1 MKKNLFL
8 VVLFLFP
15 IFTYGE
21 LFLEITKGSE
31 DPYRVAMIPFEGNSR
46 VSKQLNDIMR
56 NDLIRTGEFSILD
69 EELLLPVKI
78 INDELVFSDWKLLGI
93 DYLVTGTIA
102 NANNSLDISY
112 EIFDI
117 HKKRKVR
124 SSKVFG
130 IPNQI
135 RQLAHY
141 TSDGIYESITGI
153 KGIAAT
159 RLLYVN
165 EVKDSRFISIY
176 KLMLAD
182 SDGANEKVLLSSSEP
197 IISPSWSPDGKRVA
211 YVSFETGI
219 AKVFIQ
225 EIASGKREAVLSQD
239 TQISSP
245 SWSPD
250 GKYLSLTLYQ
260 DGNAEIYIL
269 RLRDR
274 TLTRMTNQFA
284 IDTESSWSPKGN
296 KILFT
301 SGRSGSPQIYELDL
315 RKLNPKA
322 KRISF
327 EGTYNAKA
335 SYLPNE
341 EGVIFVHR
349 SNDGLFHIAL
359 KYKRENF
366 IRVLTEAKMD
376 ESPSVAPNGNMVI
389 YGIKENDLSMLAGF
403 SLSGAKFKLPAS
415 DGEVREPAWSN
426 FLLKKMI

>member
-1 MKKNLFL
+1 MKKNLL
-8 VVLFLFP
+8 LISLLLLP
-15 IFTYGE
+15 IFGYGE

-31 DPYRVAMIPFEGNSR
+31 DPYKVAMIPFEGNSR
-46 VSKQLNDIMR
+46 VSKQLNNIMR

-78 INDELVFSDWKLLGI
+78 INDELVYSDWKLLGM
-93 DYLVTGTIA
+93 DYLITGTIV
-102 NANNSLDISY
+102 NAENSLDISY

-165 EVKDSRFISIY
+165 EIKDSRFISTY

-225 EIASGKREAVLSQD
+225 EIASGKREAVLSKG

-341 EGVIFVHR
+341 DGIIFVHR
-349 SNDGLFHIAL
+349 SSDGLFHIAL

-389 YGIKENDLSMLAGF
+389 YGIKEKDLSMLAGF

-426 FLLKKMI
+426 FLR

>member
-1 MKKNLFL
+1 MKKNLVFIILFL
-8 VVLFLFP
+8 VPNL
-15 IFTYGE
+15 IYGE

-31 DPYRVAMIPFEGNSR
+31 DSYKVAMIPFEGSERASR
-46 VSKQLNDIMR
+46 QLNNIMR

-69 EELLLPVKI
+69 EELLLPIKI
-78 INDELVFSDWKLLGI
+78 IDDELVYNDWKLLGM
-93 DYLVTGTIA
+93 DYLVTGKIIDT
-102 NANNSLDISY
+102 NNSLDINY
-112 EIFDI
+112 EIYDI

-165 EVKDSRFISIY
+165 EIKNSQLISSY

-182 SDGANEKVLLSSSEP
+182 SDGANEKILLSSSEP
-197 IISPSWSPDGKRVA
+197 IISPAWSPDGKRVA

-219 AKVFIQ
+219 AKVYIQ
-225 EIASGKREAVLSQD
+225 EIASGKRESVLSKD
-239 TQISSP
+239 SQISSP

-274 TLTRMTNQFA
+274 TLTRMTKQFA

-322 KRISF
+322 KRLSF

-335 SYLPNE
+335 SYLPKE
-341 EGVIFVHR
+341 EGFIFVHR
-349 SNDGLFHIAL
+349 SDDGLFHIAL
-359 KYKRENF
+359 KYKKENF
-366 IRVLTEAKMD
+366 IRILTEAKMD

-389 YGIKENDLSMLAGF
+389 YGIREGDLSMLAGF
-403 SLSGAKFKLPAS
+403 SLSGARFKLPAS
-415 DGEVREPAWSN
+415 QGEVREPAWSN
-426 FLLKKMI
+426 FLR

>member
-8 VVLFLFP
+8 VALLLFP

-93 DYLVTGTIA
+93 DYLVTGTIV

-165 EVKDSRFISIY
+165 EIKDSRFISIY

-349 SNDGLFHIAL
+349 SSDGLFHIAM

-389 YGIKENDLSMLAGF
+389 YGIKEDDLSMLAGF

-415 DGEVREPAWSN
+415 EGEVREPAWSN
-426 FLLKKMI
+426 FLR

>member
-1 MKKNLFL
+1 MKKNLAL
-8 VVLFLFP
+8 AVILLFP
-15 IFTYGE
+15 TLSYAE

-31 DPYRVAMIPFEGNSR
+31 DPYKVAMIPFDGNSR
-46 VSKQLNDIMR
+46 VSKQLNNIMR
-56 NDLIRTGEFSILD
+56 NDLIRTGEFAILD
-69 EELLLPVKI
+69 EELLLPVKMI
-78 INDELVFSDWKLLGI
+78 EDELVFNDWKLLGM
-93 DYLVTGTIA
+93 DYLVIGKIVSL
-102 NANNSLDISY
+102 NNSLDINY
-112 EIFDI
+112 EIYDI

-165 EVKDSRFISIY
+165 EIKDSKQISTY

-182 SDGANEKVLLSSSEP
+182 SDGANEKILLSSSEP

-225 EIASGKREAVLSQD
+225 EIASGKREAVLAKD

-335 SYLPNE
+335 SYLPKE
-341 EGVIFVHR
+341 EGIIFVHR
-349 SNDGLFHIAL
+349 SDDGLFHIAL
-359 KYKRENF
+359 KYKKENF

-389 YGIKENDLSMLAGF
+389 YGIKEENLSMLAGF

-415 DGEVREPAWSN
+415 NGEVREPAWSN
-426 FLLKKMI
+426 FLR

>member
-1 MKKNLFL
+1 MKKFFL
-8 VVLFLFP
+8 LVIFLFTP
-15 IFTYGE
+15 IFCFGE
-21 LFLEITKGSE
+21 LFLEITKGSD
-31 DPYRVAMIPFEGNSR
+31 DPYRVAIIPLEGNTR
-46 VSKQLNDIMR
+46 ISKQLNTIIR

-69 EELLLPVKI
+69 EELLLPIKI
-78 INDELVFSDWKLLGI
+78 LDDELVYSDWKLLGM
-93 DYLVTGTIA
+93 DYLVTGKIVKA
-102 NANNSLDISY
+102 ENSVDINY
-112 EIFDI
+112 EIYDI

-165 EVKDSRFISIY
+165 ETKDSKLISTY

-182 SDGANEKVLLSSSEP
+182 SDGANEKILLSSSEP
-197 IISPSWSPDGKRVA
+197 IISPSWSPDGEKVA

-225 EIASGKREAVLSQD
+225 EISSGKREAVVSKD

-296 KILFT
+296 KLLFT
-301 SGRSGSPQIYELDL
+301 SGRSGSPQIYQLDL

-322 KRISF
+322 RRVSF

-335 SYLPNE
+335 SYLPKE
-341 EGVIFVHR
+341 EGIVFVHR
-349 SNDGLFHIAL
+349 SDDGLFHIAL
-359 KYKRENF
+359 KYKKENF

-389 YGIKENDLSMLAGF
+389 YGIKEGDLSMLAGF
-403 SLSGAKFKLPAS
+403 SLSGARFKLPAS
-415 DGEVREPAWSN
+415 NGEVREPAWSN
-426 FLLKKMI
+426 FLR

>member
-366 IRVLTEAKMD
+366 IRVLTEAQMD

-426 FLLKKMI
+426 FLR

>member
-1 MKKNLFL
+1 MKKNSLLIFL
-8 VVLFLFP
+8 LLIP
-15 IFTYGE
+15 IMRYGE

-31 DPYRVAMIPFEGNSR
+31 DPYKVAIIPFEGNTR
-46 VSKQLNDIMR
+46 VSKQLNSIVR

-78 INDELVFSDWKLLGI
+78 INDELVYSDWKLLGM
-93 DYLVTGTIA
+93 DYLVTGIITKA
-102 NANNSLDISY
+102 KNSLDINY
-112 EIFDI
+112 EIYDV

-135 RQLAHY
+135 RQLGHY

-159 RLLYVN
+159 RILYVN
-165 EVKDSRFISIY
+165 EIKDSQLTSTYR
-176 KLMLAD
+176 LMLAD
-182 SDGANEKVLLSSSEP
+182 SDGANEKILLSSSEP

-211 YVSFETGI
+211 YVSFETGT

-225 EIASGKREAVLSQD
+225 EIASGKREAVLSKE

-322 KRISF
+322 KRVSF

-341 EGVIFVHR
+341 EGIIFVHR

-359 KYKRENF
+359 KYKKENF

-389 YGIKENDLSMLAGF
+389 YGIREKNLSMLAGF

-415 DGEVREPAWSN
+415 NGEVREPAWSN
-426 FLLKKMI
+426 FLR

>member
-1 MKKNLFL
+1 MKNLLLTIIFL
-8 VVLFLFP
+8 MPLGCL
-15 IFTYGE
+15 GE

-31 DPYRVAMIPFEGNSR
+31 DPYRIAISPFDGDVRTSN
-46 VSKQLNDIMR
+46 QLHNIIR
-56 NDLIRTGEFSILD
+56 NDLMRTGEFSILD
-69 EELLLPVKI
+69 EELLLPIKI
-78 INDELVFSDWKLLGI
+78 KDDELIYSDWKLLGM
-93 DYLVTGTIA
+93 DYLITGSIIKTK
-102 NANNSLDISY
+102 NSIDVNY
-112 EIFDI
+112 EIYDI
-117 HKKRKVR
+117 HKKKKVR

-141 TSDGIYESITGI
+141 TSDGIYESISGI

-159 RLLYVN
+159 KLLYVN
-165 EVKDSRFISIY
+165 ETKNSKSISAY

-182 SDGANEKVLLSSSEP
+182 SDGANEKVLLTSSEP
-197 IISPSWSPDGKRVA
+197 IISPSWSPDGKKVA

-225 EIASGKREAVLSQD
+225 DIASGKRESVLSKS

-260 DGNAEIYIL
+260 DGNAEIYIM
-269 RLRDR
+269 RLQDR

-296 KILFT
+296 KIIFT

-335 SYLPNE
+335 SYLPKE
-341 EGVIFVHR
+341 EGIIFVHR
-349 SNDGLFHIAL
+349 SDNGLFHIAL
-359 KYKRENF
+359 KYKKENF

-389 YGIKENDLSMLAGF
+389 YGIKEENLSMLAGF
-403 SLSGAKFKLPAS
+403 SLSGARFKLPAS
-415 DGEVREPAWSN
+415 EGEVREPAWSN
-426 FLLKKMI
+426 FLR

>member
-8 VVLFLFP
+8 VVLLLFP

-21 LFLEITKGSE
+21 LFLEITRGSE

-46 VSKQLNDIMR
+46 VSNQLNAIMR
-56 NDLIRTGEFSILD
+56 SDLIRTGEFSILD

-78 INDELVFSDWKLLGI
+78 INNELVFSDWKLLGI

-415 DGEVREPAWSN
+415 EGEVREPAWSN
-426 FLLKKMI
+426 FLR

>member
-1 MKKNLFL
+1 MKKNSLLMTLLLIPMMSF
-8 VVLFLFP
+8 
-15 IFTYGE
+15 GE

-31 DPYRVAMIPFEGNSR
+31 DPYKVAIIPFEGNTR
-46 VSKQLNDIMR
+46 VSKQLFSIMR
-56 NDLIRTGEFSILD
+56 NDLIRTGEFSVLD
-69 EELLLPVKI
+69 EGLLLPVKI
-78 INDELVFSDWKLLGI
+78 INEELVYSDWKMLGI
-93 DYLVTGTIA
+93 DYLVTGIITQDK
-102 NANNSLDISY
+102 NSLDINY
-112 EIFDI
+112 EIYDV

-159 RLLYVN
+159 RILYVN
-165 EVKDSRFISIY
+165 EIKDSQLISTY

-182 SDGANEKVLLSSSEP
+182 SDGANEKILLSSSEP

-211 YVSFETGI
+211 YVSFETGM

-225 EIASGKREAVLSQD
+225 EIASGKREAVLSKE

-296 KILFT
+296 KVLFT

-322 KRISF
+322 KRVSF
-327 EGTYNAKA
+327 EGSYNAKA

-341 EGVIFVHR
+341 EGIIFVHR

-359 KYKRENF
+359 KYKKENF

-389 YGIKENDLSMLAGF
+389 YGIREKNLSMLAGF

-415 DGEVREPAWSN
+415 NGEVREPAWSS
-426 FLLKKMI
+426 FLR

>member
-1 MKKNLFL
+1 MKKNSLLIFL
-8 VVLFLFP
+8 LLIP
-15 IFTYGE
+15 IMSYGE

-31 DPYRVAMIPFEGNSR
+31 DPYKVAIIPFEGNTR
-46 VSKQLNDIMR
+46 VSKQLNSIVR

-78 INDELVFSDWKLLGI
+78 INDELIYSDWKLLGV
-93 DYLVTGTIA
+93 DYLVTGIITK
-102 NANNSLDISY
+102 ANNSLDINY
-112 EIFDI
+112 EIYDV

-135 RQLAHY
+135 RQLGHY

-159 RLLYVN
+159 RILYVN
-165 EVKDSRFISIY
+165 EIKDSQLTPTYR
-176 KLMLAD
+176 LMLAD
-182 SDGANEKVLLSSSEP
+182 SDGANEKILLSSSEP
-197 IISPSWSPDGKRVA
+197 IISPSWSPDGKSVA
-211 YVSFETGI
+211 YVSFETGM
-219 AKVFIQ
+219 AKVYIQ
-225 EIASGKREAVLSQD
+225 EIASGKRETVLSKE

-274 TLTRMTNQFA
+274 ALTRMTNQFA

-322 KRISF
+322 KRVSF

-341 EGVIFVHR
+341 EGIIFVHR

-359 KYKRENF
+359 KYKKENF

-389 YGIKENDLSMLAGF
+389 YGIREKNLSMLAGF

-415 DGEVREPAWSN
+415 NGEVREPAWSN
-426 FLLKKMI
+426 FLR

>member
-1 MKKNLFL
+1 MKKSLLL
-8 VVLFLFP
+8 VSLLLFP
-15 IFTYGE
+15 IFIYGE

-31 DPYRVAMIPFEGNSR
+31 DPYKVAMIPFEGNAR
-46 VSKQLNDIMR
+46 ISKQLNNIMR

-69 EELLLPVKI
+69 EELLLPVKT
-78 INDELVFSDWKLLGI
+78 INDELVYSDWKLLGM
-93 DYLVTGTIA
+93 DYLVTGTILRV
-102 NANNSLDISY
+102 NNSLDINY

-165 EVKDSRFISIY
+165 EIKDSGLIPTY

-182 SDGANEKVLLSSSEP
+182 SDGANEKILLSSSEP

-225 EIASGKREAVLSQD
+225 EIASGRREAVLSQD

-269 RLRDR
+269 RLRDQ

-341 EGVIFVHR
+341 EGIIFVHR
-349 SNDGLFHIAL
+349 SSDGLFHIAL
-359 KYKRENF
+359 KYKKENF

-389 YGIKENDLSMLAGF
+389 YGIKERDLSMLAGF

-415 DGEVREPAWSN
+415 NGEVREPAWSN
-426 FLLKKMI
+426 FLR

>member
-46 VSKQLNDIMR
+46 VSKQLNDIMQ

-93 DYLVTGTIA
+93 DYLVTGRIA

-426 FLLKKMI
+426 FLR

>member
-1 MKKNLFL
+1 MKNLLLTIIFL
-8 VVLFLFP
+8 MPLGCL
-15 IFTYGE
+15 GE

-31 DPYRVAMIPFEGNSR
+31 DPYRIAISPFDGDVRTSN
-46 VSKQLNDIMR
+46 QLHNIIR
-56 NDLIRTGEFSILD
+56 NDLMRTGEFSILD
-69 EELLLPVKI
+69 EELVLPIKI
-78 INDELVFSDWKLLGI
+78 KDDELIYSDWKLLGM
-93 DYLVTGTIA
+93 DYLITGSIIKTK
-102 NANNSLDISY
+102 NSIDVNY
-112 EIFDI
+112 EIYDI
-117 HKKRKVR
+117 HKKKKVR

-141 TSDGIYESITGI
+141 TSDGIYESISGI

-159 RLLYVN
+159 KLLYVN
-165 EVKDSRFISIY
+165 ETKNSKSISAY

-182 SDGANEKVLLSSSEP
+182 SDGANEKVLLTSSEP
-197 IISPSWSPDGKRVA
+197 IISPSWSPDGKKVA

-225 EIASGKREAVLSQD
+225 DIASGKRESVLSKN

-260 DGNAEIYIL
+260 DGNAEIYIM

-296 KILFT
+296 KIIFT

-335 SYLPNE
+335 SYLPKE
-341 EGVIFVHR
+341 EGIIFVHR
-349 SNDGLFHIAL
+349 SYDGLFHIAL
-359 KYKRENF
+359 KYKKENF

-389 YGIKENDLSMLAGF
+389 YGIKEKNLSMLAGF
-403 SLSGAKFKLPAS
+403 SLSGARFKLPAS
-415 DGEVREPAWSN
+415 EGEVREPAWSN
-426 FLLKKMI
+426 FLR

>member
-1 MKKNLFL
+1 MRKNLVL
-8 VVLFLFP
+8 VALLLVP
-15 IFTYGE
+15 VMGYGE

-31 DPYRVAMIPFEGNSR
+31 DPYKVAMIPFEGNSK
-46 VSKQLNDIMR
+46 VSKQVNNIMR

-69 EELLLPVKI
+69 EELLLPVKMI
-78 INDELVFSDWKLLGI
+78 DDELVFSDWKLLGM
-93 DYLVTGTIA
+93 DYLVTGKIV
-102 NANNSLDISY
+102 NENNSLDINY
-112 EIFDI
+112 EIYDI

-165 EVKDSRFISIY
+165 EIKDSQLISRY

-182 SDGANEKVLLSSSEP
+182 SDGANEKILLSSSEP

-225 EIASGKREAVLSQD
+225 EIASGKREAVLSKD

-284 IDTESSWSPKGN
+284 IDTESSWSPRGN

-341 EGVIFVHR
+341 EGIIFVHR

-359 KYKRENF
+359 KYKKENF

-389 YGIKENDLSMLAGF
+389 YGIREENLSMLAGF

-415 DGEVREPAWSN
+415 NGEVREPAWSN
-426 FLLKKMI
+426 FLR

>member
-1 MKKNLFL
+1 MKKSLLL
-8 VVLFLFP
+8 VTLLLFP
-15 IFTYGE
+15 FFIYGE

-31 DPYRVAMIPFEGNSR
+31 DPYKVAMIPFEGNAR
-46 VSKQLNDIMR
+46 ISKQLNNIMR

-69 EELLLPVKI
+69 EELLLPVKT
-78 INDELVFSDWKLLGI
+78 INDELVYTDWKLLGM
-93 DYLVTGTIA
+93 DYLVTGTILRV
-102 NANNSLDISY
+102 NNSLDINY

-165 EVKDSRFISIY
+165 EIKDSGLIPTY

-182 SDGANEKVLLSSSEP
+182 SDGANEKILLSSSEP

-269 RLRDR
+269 RLRDQ

-341 EGVIFVHR
+341 EGIIFVHR
-349 SNDGLFHIAL
+349 SSDGLFHIAL
-359 KYKRENF
+359 KYKKENF

-389 YGIKENDLSMLAGF
+389 YGIKEKDLSMLAGF

-415 DGEVREPAWSN
+415 NGEVREPAWSN
-426 FLLKKMI
+426 FLR

>member
-1 MKKNLFL
+1 MKKNLVL
-8 VVLFLFP
+8 VALLLVPAMGF
-15 IFTYGE
+15 GE

-31 DPYRVAMIPFEGNSR
+31 DPYKVAMIPFEGNSR
-46 VSKQLNDIMR
+46 VSKQVNNIMR

-69 EELLLPVKI
+69 EELLLPVKMI
-78 INDELVFSDWKLLGI
+78 DDELVFSDWKLLGM
-93 DYLVTGTIA
+93 DYLVTGKIV
-102 NANNSLDISY
+102 NENNSLDINY
-112 EIFDI
+112 EIYDI

-165 EVKDSRFISIY
+165 EIKDSQLISRY

-182 SDGANEKVLLSSSEP
+182 SDGANEKILLSSSEP

-225 EIASGKREAVLSQD
+225 EIASGKREAVLSKD
-239 TQISSP
+239 IQISSP

-284 IDTESSWSPKGN
+284 IDTESSWSPRGN

-341 EGVIFVHR
+341 EGIIFVHR

-359 KYKRENF
+359 KYKKENF

-389 YGIKENDLSMLAGF
+389 YGIREENLSMLAGF

-415 DGEVREPAWSN
+415 NGEVREPAWSN
-426 FLLKKMI
+426 FLR

>member
-1 MKKNLFL
+1 MKKNSLLIFL
-8 VVLFLFP
+8 LLIP
-15 IFTYGE
+15 IMSYGE

-31 DPYRVAMIPFEGNSR
+31 DPYKVAIIPFEGNTR
-46 VSKQLNDIMR
+46 VSKQLNSIVR

-78 INDELVFSDWKLLGI
+78 INDELIYSDWKLLGM
-93 DYLVTGTIA
+93 DYLVTGIITK
-102 NANNSLDISY
+102 ANNSLDINY
-112 EIFDI
+112 EIYDV

-135 RQLAHY
+135 RQLGHY

-159 RLLYVN
+159 RILYVN
-165 EVKDSRFISIY
+165 EIKDSQLTPAYR
-176 KLMLAD
+176 LMLAD
-182 SDGANEKVLLSSSEP
+182 SDGANEKILLSSSEP
-197 IISPSWSPDGKRVA
+197 IISPSWSPDGKSVA
-211 YVSFETGI
+211 YVSFETGM
-219 AKVFIQ
+219 AKVYIQ
-225 EIASGKREAVLSQD
+225 EIASGKREAVLSKE

-274 TLTRMTNQFA
+274 ALTRMTNQFA

-322 KRISF
+322 KRVSF

-341 EGVIFVHR
+341 EGIIFVHR

-359 KYKRENF
+359 KYKKENF

-389 YGIKENDLSMLAGF
+389 YGIREKNLSMLAGF

-415 DGEVREPAWSN
+415 NGEVREPAWSN
-426 FLLKKMI
+426 FLR

>member
-1 MKKNLFL
+1 MKKNL
-8 VVLFLFP
+8 VLAAILLFP
-15 IFTYGE
+15 TLSYAE

-31 DPYRVAMIPFEGNSR
+31 DPYKVAMIPFEGNSR
-46 VSKQLNDIMR
+46 VSKQLNNIMR
-56 NDLIRTGEFSILD
+56 NDLIRTGEFAILD
-69 EELLLPVKI
+69 EELLLPVKMI
-78 INDELVFSDWKLLGI
+78 EDELVFNDWKLLGM
-93 DYLVTGTIA
+93 DYLVTGTIV
-102 NANNSLDISY
+102 NSNNSLDINY
-112 EIFDI
+112 EIYDI

-165 EVKDSRFISIY
+165 EIKDSKQISSY

-182 SDGANEKVLLSSSEP
+182 SDGANEKILLSSSEP
-197 IISPSWSPDGKRVA
+197 IISPSWSPDGKKVA

-225 EIASGKREAVLSQD
+225 EIASGNREAVLSKD

-335 SYLPNE
+335 SYLPKE
-341 EGVIFVHR
+341 EGIIFVHR

-359 KYKRENF
+359 KYKKENF

-389 YGIKENDLSMLAGF
+389 YGIKEENLSMLAGF

-415 DGEVREPAWSN
+415 NGEVREPAWSN
-426 FLLKKMI
+426 FLR

>member
-1 MKKNLFL
+1 MKKNLVL
-8 VVLFLFP
+8 VAILLFSTLS
-15 IFTYGE
+15 YAE

-31 DPYRVAMIPFEGNSR
+31 DPFKVAMIPFEGNSR
-46 VSKQLNDIMR
+46 VSKQLNNIMR
-56 NDLIRTGEFSILD
+56 NDLIRTGEFAVLD
-69 EELLLPVKI
+69 EELLLPVKMI
-78 INDELVFSDWKLLGI
+78 EDELVFNDWKLLGM
-93 DYLVTGTIA
+93 DYLVTGAIVKS
-102 NANNSLDISY
+102 NNSLDINY
-112 EIFDI
+112 EIYDI

-165 EVKDSRFISIY
+165 EIKDSKQISTY

-182 SDGANEKVLLSSSEP
+182 SDGANEKILLSSSEP

-225 EIASGKREAVLSQD
+225 EIASGKREAVLSKD

-284 IDTESSWSPKGN
+284 IDTESAWSPKGN

-335 SYLPNE
+335 SYLPKE
-341 EGVIFVHR
+341 EGIIFVHR

-359 KYKRENF
+359 KYKKENF

-389 YGIKENDLSMLAGF
+389 YGIKEENLSMLAGF

-415 DGEVREPAWSN
+415 NGEVREPAWSN
-426 FLLKKMI
+426 FLR

>member
-8 VVLFLFP
+8 VVLLLFP
-15 IFTYGE
+15 MFTYGE

-46 VSKQLNDIMR
+46 VSKQLNNIMG

-78 INDELVFSDWKLLGI
+78 INDELIFSDWKLLGI

-117 HKKRKVR
+117 HKKRKIR

-225 EIASGKREAVLSQD
+225 EISSGKREAVLSQD

-269 RLRDR
+269 RLRDQ

-341 EGVIFVHR
+341 EGIIFVHR
-349 SNDGLFHIAL
+349 SSDGLFHIAL

-415 DGEVREPAWSN
+415 EGEVREPAWSN
-426 FLLKKMI
+426 FLR

>member
-1 MKKNLFL
+1 MKKNLL
-8 VVLFLFP
+8 LISLLLLP
-15 IFTYGE
+15 ISGYGE

-31 DPYRVAMIPFEGNSR
+31 DPYKVAMIPFEGNAR
-46 VSKQLNDIMR
+46 VSKQLNNIMR

-78 INDELVFSDWKLLGI
+78 INDELVYSDWKLLGM
-93 DYLVTGTIA
+93 DYLIIGTIV
-102 NANNSLDISY
+102 NAENSLDISY

-165 EVKDSRFISIY
+165 EIKDSRFISTY

-182 SDGANEKVLLSSSEP
+182 SDGANEKVLLSSYEP

-225 EIASGKREAVLSQD
+225 EIASGKREAVLSKG

-341 EGVIFVHR
+341 DGIIFVHR
-349 SNDGLFHIAL
+349 SSDGLFHIAL

-389 YGIKENDLSMLAGF
+389 YGIKEKDLSMLAGF
-403 SLSGAKFKLPAS
+403 SLSGAKFRLPAS
-415 DGEVREPAWSN
+415 EGEVREPAWSN
-426 FLLKKMI
+426 FLR

>member
-1 MKKNLFL
+1 MKKNLVL
-8 VVLFLFP
+8 VALLLVP
-15 IFTYGE
+15 VMGYGE

-31 DPYRVAMIPFEGNSR
+31 DPYKVAMIPFEGNSK
-46 VSKQLNDIMR
+46 VSKQVNNIMR

-69 EELLLPVKI
+69 EELLLPVKMI
-78 INDELVFSDWKLLGI
+78 EDELVFNDWKLLGM
-93 DYLVTGTIA
+93 DYLVTGKIV
-102 NANNSLDISY
+102 NENNSLDINY
-112 EIFDI
+112 EIYDI

-165 EVKDSRFISIY
+165 EIKDSQLISRY

-182 SDGANEKVLLSSSEP
+182 SDGANEKILLSSSEP

-211 YVSFETGI
+211 YVSFETGM

-225 EIASGKREAVLSQD
+225 EIASGKREAVLSKD

-284 IDTESSWSPKGN
+284 IDTESSWSPRGN

-341 EGVIFVHR
+341 EGIIFVHR

-359 KYKRENF
+359 KYKKENF

-389 YGIKENDLSMLAGF
+389 YGIREENLSMLAGF

-415 DGEVREPAWSN
+415 NGEVREPAWSN
-426 FLLKKMI
+426 FLR